1 MLKRNK
7 GDILY
12 LSDNKRIRYPSRIY
26 DGESSFITAFSKN
39 NLPSTLGSI
48 GQFINTAVDSY
59 KDNSSVKDM
68 SGQKAIIEQQLN
80 NSFDTSNNTTMKALF
95 SGCSAL
101 TSLDVSKFNTA
112 KVVNMNNMFYYAGY
126 NSKTFKIF

>member
-59 KDNSSVKDM
+59 KDTSSVTALN
-68 SGQKAIIEQQLN
+68 GHNAIIQQ
-80 NSFDTSNNTTMKALF
+80 
-95 SGCSAL
+95 
-101 TSLDVSKFNTA
+101 
-112 KVVNMNNMFYYAGY
+112 
-126 NSKTFKIF
+126 

>member
-80 NSFDTSNNTTMKALF
+80 NSFDTSNNTESLLMSVSPAILNGLLF
-95 SGCSAL
+95 IS
-101 TSLDVSKFNTA
+101 SLYT
-112 KVVNMNNMFYYAGY
+112 
-126 NSKTFKIF
+126 NSIGDG